1 VVSFRQK
8 ETYKQTVQIGIV
20 QHRHV
25 DLEMSR
31 VVNRVDEYVYR
42 AQVRPFICATGFIVY
57 EMHENDD
64 DFVVKF
70 RNTDLCCA
78 CVAQYNDTNIHIYI
92 CILQIVLRCALT
104 GGKVA
109 KLNKISSAYQ
119 LANIQVFCTG

>member
-1 VVSFRQK
+1 MVSFRQK

-78 CVAQYNDTNIHIYI
+78 VLHNITTQIYI
-92 CILQIVLRCALT
+92 YIYVYCRLCCDVRSPAE
-104 GGKVA
+104 K
-109 KLNKISSAYQ
+109 
-119 LANIQVFCTG
+119 